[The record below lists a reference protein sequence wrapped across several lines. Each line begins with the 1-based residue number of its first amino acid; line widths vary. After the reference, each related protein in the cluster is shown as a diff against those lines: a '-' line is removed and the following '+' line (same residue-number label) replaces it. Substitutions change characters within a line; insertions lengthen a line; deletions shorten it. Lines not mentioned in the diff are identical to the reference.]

1 MNRRLLLL
9 VPFAGVVAAGA
20 GFFAMLKRETEGT
33 FDPRGV
39 PSMLIGKP
47 VPKFALPGD
56 PGFSAADLTG
66 KPILV
71 NFFASWCVPCV
82 EEAGVLMGLQRTGV
96 PIYGI
101 AYKDKAAAT
110 AAFLNRNGNP
120 YARIA
125 RDEPGLVA
133 IDWGVTGVPESYL
146 IDKDG
151 TVRWRWVG
159 PLTAEAVTGS
169 LEPLL
174 RQYA

>member
-1 MNRRLLLL
+1 
-9 VPFAGVVAAGA
+9 
-20 GFFAMLKRETEGT
+20 
-33 FDPRGV
+33 
-39 PSMLIGKP
+39 MLIGKP

-56 PGFSAADLTG
+56 PGFTAADLTG

-101 AYKDKAAAT
+101 AYKDKAPAT
-110 AAFLNRNGNP
+110 AAFLEKYGNP
-120 YARIA
+120 YARLG
-125 RDEPGLVA
+125 RDDPGLVA

-151 TVRWRWVG
+151 TVRWRWIG